1 MKPMNRSAGEAMA
14 AELPSMSRRNLLL
27 GMAAA
32 STAAAVA
39 VAPHAHGA
47 VVSKA
52 NDVSVDQAENP
63 ELIAAYDAFD
73 VACAELKEAR
83 DSLEWL
89 ADEWR
94 HQWPLAPEE
103 LLLGANAQDG
113 RYILPAERDIIG
125 RYLVRD
131 TSDLTKRLAPKF
143 RRENRK
149 TCFVL
154 RTADEERDL
163 LKRWVQSKP
172 TGRTEKALERNR
184 AYRIKAIQECELRI
198 QLAEQYE
205 AETARLREVS
215 GADAARQSVRDADA
229 RLRKAADDVS
239 KCEARTLIGLGMKA
253 DALTVTTGELLK
265 LTKSD
270 ATPLGQLSRFVT
282 SVAEVAGRASA

>member
-1 MKPMNRSAGEAMA
+1 MKPMNQSADEAMA
-14 AELPSMSRRNLLL
+14 AELPTMSRRKLLL

-47 VVSKA
+47 VVG
-52 NDVSVDQAENP
+52 NTYNVSVDQAENL
-63 ELIAAYDAFD
+63 ELISAYDAFD
-73 VACAELKEAR
+73 VARAELKEAQ

-131 TSDLTKRLAPKF
+131 TSDLTTRLAPKF

-149 TCFVL
+149 TCFVI
-154 RTADEERDL
+154 RTANEERGH

-184 AYRIKAIQECELRI
+184 AYRIKAIQECQLRI

-205 AETARLREVS
+205 AETARLRRVS
-215 GADAARQSVRDADA
+215 GADAARQNESDAYA
-229 RLRKAADDVS
+229 RLQKAADDVS
-239 KCEARTLIGLGMKA
+239 QCEARTIVGLGMKA
-253 DALTVTTGELLK
+253 DALMVTASELMK
-265 LTKSD
+265 IPKSD
-270 ATPLGQLSRFVT
+270 SSPLAQLARFVT

>member
-1 MKPMNRSAGEAMA
+1 MDVKSCTKVA
-14 AELPSMSRRNLLL
+14 AADNTVSRRALLL
-27 GMAAA
+27 GFTAA
-32 STAAAVA
+32 SAITVVA
-39 VAPHAHGA
+39 VAPNAQGA
-47 VVSKA
+47 VVSPELGI
-52 NDVSVDQAENP
+52 SGDQAENP
-63 ELIAAYDAFD
+63 ELITAYERFYE
-73 VACAELKEAR
+73 ACAELKDAKDR
-83 DSLEWL
+83 LEWL

-184 AYRIKAIQECELRI
+184 AYKIKAIQECELRI

-253 DALTVTTGELLK
+253 DALTVTAGELLK